1 MDRTTNGSATV
12 AAVGDEADTRERIL
26 LAACRLFAERGFD
39 GATLREITE
48 AARANLAA
56 VNYYF
61 RSKDELI
68 RSTLEFAIKPIV
80 AARLEALTACE
91 RAHPDRSPP
100 IEKLAEALVRPMAE
114 LSLGENRDRLLLL
127 LQVRT
132 LAQAATSEIVSQHF
146 RPVHER
152 FVDLLQRILPH
163 LSRAETALRYDCT
176 RGATLQILVDLA
188 PATRLVV
195 SPSERQPTIDHFED
209 MVAGIVRFVVAGFQ
223 APASIPANNIPAVP
237 QPDNLAG
244 GKPTSRKSPKT
255 RA

>member
-1 MDRTTNGSATV
+1 MPATG
-12 AAVGDEADTRERIL
+12 GDETDTRERIL

-68 RSTLEFAIKPIV
+68 RSTLEFAIKPII
-80 AARLEALTACE
+80 AARLDALSACE
-91 RAHPDRSPP
+91 RAYPGRTPP
-100 IEKLAEALVRPMAE
+100 IEKLVEALVRPMAE
-114 LSLGENRDRLLLL
+114 LSSGENRDRLLLL

-132 LAQAATSEIVSQHF
+132 LAQSAISEVVSQHF

-152 FVDLLQRILPH
+152 FVDHLQAILPR

-188 PATRLVV
+188 PATKLVV
-195 SPSERQPTIDHFED
+195 PSAEREATIDQYET
-209 MVAGIVRFVVAGFQ
+209 MIAGIVQFVVAGFNAPPSMSTKHRPSGQ
-223 APASIPANNIPAVP
+223 AAV
-237 QPDNLAG
+237 
-244 GKPTSRKSPKT
+244 KSPARRTSKG
-255 RA
+255 RV